1 MAETDSAHQGD
12 CQRSLFGKVCE
23 EKEKEEEMIS
33 EEHNCVFIHI
43 AKTGGTSIRKVLGK
57 DDKTSHATVKEY
69 IEMLGKGKY
78 ERMFSF
84 TIVRNPWDKMVSAYT
99 MPRGKPENF
108 TADHKAAVTMEF
120 NDWLAYIEKQIK
132 EHKMMASHVR
142 SYTNQ
147 LDMLENHQGNVEVD
161 YIGRFE
167 KLLEDWDYI
176 SRFINHKVPLPK
188 LAESRGRKLYQDY
201 YNQEGIQVVARLFE
215 KDLAFFGYEF

>member
-1 MAETDSAHQGD
+1 MFENQ
-12 CQRSLFGKVCE
+12 KVQ
-23 EKEKEEEMIS
+23 EKEKMIS
-33 EEHNCVFIHI
+33 EKHNCIFIHI

-108 TADHKAAVTMEF
+108 TADHKAAVTMGF
-120 NDWLAYIEKQIK
+120 NEWLAYLEKQIR
-132 EHKMMASHVR
+132 ENKMMRSHVR

-147 LDMLENHQGNVEVD
+147 LDMLINHEGNVEVD
-161 YIGRFE
+161 CIGRFE
-167 KLLEDWDYI
+167 RLLEDWEHI
-176 SRFINHKVPLPK
+176 STFINHRVPLPK
-188 LAESRGRKLYQDY
+188 LAESKGRKLYQDY
-201 YNQEGIQVVARLFE
+201 YSQEGIEIVSRLFE
-215 KDLAFFGYEF
+215 KDLDFFGYEF